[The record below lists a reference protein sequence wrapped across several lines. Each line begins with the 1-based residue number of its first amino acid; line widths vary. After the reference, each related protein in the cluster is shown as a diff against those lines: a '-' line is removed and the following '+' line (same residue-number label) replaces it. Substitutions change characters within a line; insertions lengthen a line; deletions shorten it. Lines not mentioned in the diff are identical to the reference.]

1 MRYRRAYNSDLAVNK
16 KTHGSQLVHCVFSAL
31 EQVPNDHWQACLYG
45 PWTLAAC
52 CFKSDRRFISWNICS
67 SAVCILRCVFPCVLL
82 QEPCCKLALLWL
94 KLRILDYLPVHGNP
108 RYYQCLLDEDMVR
121 RIKAICTKLHT
132 VTFSLRSLQH
142 YCVMVSL
149 RWAKLGRPTW
159 LISGNRKGVMWCDM
173 HAVHI
178 WLCLI
183 VLFFKVLRTH
193 THGSSR

>member
-1 MRYRRAYNSDLAVNK
+1 MSIIFAKNPRGLLPSSDVAEATEGYMRYRRAYNSDLAVNK
-16 KTHGSQLVHCVFSAL
+16 KLMGLNLCIVFFQLWNKCPTTIDRL
-31 EQVPNDHWQACLYG
+31 CLYG

-94 KLRILDYLPVHGNP
+94 KLGILDYLPVHGNP

-149 RWAKLGRPTW
+149 RWAKLGRPT
-159 LISGNRKGVMWCDM
+159 
-173 HAVHI
+173 
-178 WLCLI
+178 
-183 VLFFKVLRTH
+183 
-193 THGSSR
+193 